1 MEYDQKF
8 PGDAAACTQFELE
21 VVGVGQF
28 GDELV
33 SLPPEV
39 MPEIDEIAMLR
50 GVYARGIPKQGDI
63 RAGRWQSWDF
73 GPMPS
78 PH

>member
-1 MEYDQKF
+1 
-8 PGDAAACTQFELE
+8 
-21 VVGVGQF
+21 
-28 GDELV
+28 
-33 SLPPEV
+33 